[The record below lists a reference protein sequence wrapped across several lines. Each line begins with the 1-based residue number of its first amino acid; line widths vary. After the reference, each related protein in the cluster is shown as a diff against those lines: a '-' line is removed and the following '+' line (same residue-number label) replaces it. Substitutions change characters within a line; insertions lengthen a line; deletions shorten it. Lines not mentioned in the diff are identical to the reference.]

1 MTKIY
6 RQITDLI
13 GHTPLVELS
22 KYSKFRGVETPVGCH
37 DYRADEWQ
45 HGCRVGFGGS
55 RERLPTHPHDA
66 RNDEH

>member
-22 KYSKFRGVETPVGCH
+22 KYSKFRGVETPVI
-37 DYRADEWQ
+37 AKIE
-45 HGCRVGFGGS
+45 
-55 RERLPTHPHDA
+55 
-66 RNDEH
+66 